1 MKVEGRSPTLALALA
16 VAVIVEQEIAGQEA
30 FAWETVVV
38 KNTVVAVVWHL
49 VGAEACHQ
57 PHSQGTHFHGNRILG
72 ESEAPALALHE
83 FFDPSG

>member
-16 VAVIVEQEIAGQEA
+16 VAVIVEQEIAARGA
-30 FAWETVVV
+30 FAWKTVVV
-38 KNTVVAVVWHL
+38 TNIMVAVVWHL

-57 PHSQGTHFHGNRILG
+57 PHSQGTHFHRNIILG